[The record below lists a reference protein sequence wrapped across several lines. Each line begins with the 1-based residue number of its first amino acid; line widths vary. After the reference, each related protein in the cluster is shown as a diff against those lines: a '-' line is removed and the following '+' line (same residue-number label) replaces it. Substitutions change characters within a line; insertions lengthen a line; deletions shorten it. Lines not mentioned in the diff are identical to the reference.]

1 MVRPDVYA
9 EDAEPALPW
18 HTNPLDCSRFDLKE
32 RARKIAALERDGR
45 LVRSL
50 RPLLAAG
57 DGDAFVTLPKSAGHA
72 AGRILHF
79 SGGGTGAPLLDLPL
93 PGSTEAPA
101 SLNSVVRSHRESDG
115 SYLIYESNSQF
126 DANLSPW
133 PLTAW
138 RLGPDL
144 ATVRAITLPAGPWV
158 VPHGFFKSMSCF
170 SCGCSCYAHFD
181 LAGAHGRI
189 YAHVHGKSVED
200 SAAGVYELTQANGK
214 ATWVRRVKGNF
225 GGRILV
231 SPDRCSVAYSDGD
244 GRLRLARA
252 GSCG

>member
-1 MVRPDVYA
+1 MLRAKGGYFAVFPPVVTTKNGTTITSAPKNQRLRHVPEWSRPDVYA
-9 EDAEPALPW
+9 EDAEPRLPW

-115 SYLIYESNSQF
+115 SYLS
-126 DANLSPW
+126 
-133 PLTAW
+133 
-138 RLGPDL
+138 
-144 ATVRAITLPAGPWV
+144 
-158 VPHGFFKSMSCF
+158 
-170 SCGCSCYAHFD
+170 
-181 LAGAHGRI
+181 
-189 YAHVHGKSVED
+189 
-200 SAAGVYELTQANGK
+200 
-214 ATWVRRVKGNF
+214 
-225 GGRILV
+225 
-231 SPDRCSVAYSDGD
+231 
-244 GRLRLARA
+244 
-252 GSCG
+252 